1 MQLVSNVLLGLHA
14 YTGCNTFSTFSGKHK
29 GKPLKLMIKH
39 EKYIS
44 NLASIGEKV
53 EISASSFHALVEVGY
68 KLYGVIRGISLVIV
82 VTSIRH

>member
-1 MQLVSNVLLGLHA
+1 
-14 YTGCNTFSTFSGKHK
+14 
-29 GKPLKLMIKH
+29 MIKH

-53 EISASSFHALVEVGY
+53 EISASSFHALVEFGY